1 MYFDVS
7 YKVFCL
13 SLIHRITSHFSL
25 SWSSNIF
32 GFLMTISL
40 KQFINSSNVY
50 DGVWQNLYFDNFKH
64 VTNVNF
70 IYIILVMS

>member
-13 SLIHRITSHFSL
+13 SLILRITSHFL
-25 SWSSNIF
+25 PSWSSNIS

-50 DGVWQNLYFDNFKH
+50 GGVWQNLYFDNFKH
-64 VTNVNF
+64 GTNLNF
-70 IYIILVMS
+70 I